1 MGSSARGSHR
11 RELPQAWQENT
22 KAGKR
27 WVVYRARQTSAMNLG
42 ELERA
47 AAGEEDSDLPQG

>member
-22 KAGKR
+22 KAEKR
-27 WVVYRARQTSAMNLG
+27 GIYMDRQTSAMNLG